1 MLVCRLSSAAGAA
14 ALDTA
19 LTRRHA
25 PVRPRPR
32 RAAAAL
38 AAALAAA
45 SAPVTPSLLQGG
57 GVGVVLAGAGFP
69 ACPHRPDRS
78 PPPSRLC
85 HHRRSCR
92 VGAGRGCPGRGRL
105 PRLPP
110 LTLSMCALVGGRGC
124 PGRGRL
130 PRLPRR
136 PSPHSRGVGGAGLS
150 WQRPAPPPAPPSAGA
165 ATATTTAT
173 CAPVLP
179 LSSLARLQGW
189 APASGQPFEAVA
201 VLGAGGAPPLTNDV
215 PGLRWSAGHLAGL
228 ARAVRRRRVRDAGA
242 VVVPP
247 MRPVCAGLACGLP
260 PGVGGR
266 VGGSALGCDAHGPI

>member
-1 MLVCRLSSAAGAA
+1 MVVCRLSSA
-14 ALDTA
+14 DC
-19 LTRRHA
+19 RRR
-25 PVRPRPR
+25 RPPSTPPSP
-32 RAAAAL
+32 
-38 AAALAAA
+38 AA
-45 SAPVTPSLLQGG
+45 SAPE
-57 GVGVVLAGAGFP
+57 AP
-69 ACPHRPDRS
+69 ARRRRPRRRS
-78 PPPSRLC
+78 RRRQRARHP
-85 HHRRSCR
+85 RRSCR
-92 VGAGRGCPGRGRL
+92 VGGSGLSWQGPASPPPPTNPIDVCPGGGAGLSWQR
-105 PRLPP
+105 PAPP
-110 LTLSMCALVGGRGC
+110 PAPPS
-124 PGRGRL
+124 
-130 PRLPRR
+130 
-136 PSPHSRGVGGAGLS
+136 SPHSRGVGGAGLS

-215 PGLRWSAGHLAGL
+215 PGLRWSAGHLAGF

>member
-1 MLVCRLSSAAGAA
+1 
-14 ALDTA
+14 
-19 LTRRHA
+19 
-25 PVRPRPR
+25 
-32 RAAAAL
+32 
-38 AAALAAA
+38 
-45 SAPVTPSLLQGG
+45 
-57 GVGVVLAGAGFP
+57 
-69 ACPHRPDRS
+69 
-78 PPPSRLC
+78 
-85 HHRRSCR
+85 
-92 VGAGRGCPGRGRL
+92 
-105 PRLPP
+105 
-110 LTLSMCALVGGRGC
+110 MCAHALSTQGCHGFHPGVCQLCVWLCLGCRCGLVFNCVQCAVVTRVF
-124 PGRGRL
+124 
-130 PRLPRR
+130 
-136 PSPHSRGVGGAGLS
+136 SRGGAGLS

-201 VLGAGGAPPLTNDV
+201 VLGAGGAPPLTHDV
-215 PGLRWSAGHLAGL
+215 PGLRWSAGHLAGF

>member
-1 MLVCRLSSAAGAA
+1 MRRCA
-14 ALDTA
+14 
-19 LTRRHA
+19 RHA
-25 PVRPRPR
+25 DAKSFVGRRGRAVRFNEWSPGSCGGDSVRGAR
-32 RAAAAL
+32 RAA
-38 AAALAAA
+38 
-45 SAPVTPSLLQGG
+45 
-57 GVGVVLAGAGFP
+57 
-69 ACPHRPDRS
+69 R
-78 PPPSRLC
+78 
-85 HHRRSCR
+85 
-92 VGAGRGCPGRGRL
+92 GRQRAGRGRL
-105 PRLPP
+105 PCPP
-110 LTLSMCALVGGRGC
+110 CLACA
-124 PGRGRL
+124 
-130 PRLPRR
+130 PRLR
-136 PSPHSRGVGGAGLS
+136 L
-150 WQRPAPPPAPPSAGA
+150 
-165 ATATTTAT
+165 TAT

-215 PGLRWSAGHLAGL
+215 PGLRWSAGHLAGF

>member
-1 MLVCRLSSAAGAA
+1 MLCVRTLRGMVPDGGRL
-14 ALDTA
+14 LR
-19 LTRRHA
+19 LL
-25 PVRPRPR
+25 RPFGIITCHQER
-32 RAAAAL
+32 L
-38 AAALAAA
+38 
-45 SAPVTPSLLQGG
+45 PVT
-57 GVGVVLAGAGFP
+57 GVG
-69 ACPHRPDRS
+69 RPGIVK
-78 PPPSRLC
+78 LC
-85 HHRRSCR
+85 HSP
-92 VGAGRGCPGRGRL
+92 AGRL
-105 PRLPP
+105 PRPP
-110 LTLSMCALVGGRGC
+110 HLARALQL
-124 PGRGRL
+124 RL
-130 PRLPRR
+130 
-136 PSPHSRGVGGAGLS
+136 
-150 WQRPAPPPAPPSAGA
+150 
-165 ATATTTAT
+165 TAT